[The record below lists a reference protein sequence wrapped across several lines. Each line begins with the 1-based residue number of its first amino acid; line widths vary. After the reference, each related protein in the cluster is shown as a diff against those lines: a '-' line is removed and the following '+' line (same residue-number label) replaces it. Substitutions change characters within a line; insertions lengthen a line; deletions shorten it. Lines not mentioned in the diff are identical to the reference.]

1 MELTEWDMLGLG
13 TLVNAAAIVAGSAV
27 GLVSGHLIPKRIR
40 TTTIQAMGLAILV
53 LGLQMALD
61 PRVDAARIPY
71 HGPLPYR
78 PNPLVVIGGL
88 ALGSILGELLHLER
102 RLEQL
107 GHRLQA
113 LASRAPILSAE
124 GYGDEAAREHSLVEG
139 FVTASL
145 LYCVGAMAVIGAIQ
159 DAVGQPQVL
168 FVKAMLDGILSI
180 MLASTLGLGVAFSA
194 LPLFLYQGG
203 ITLAAGLVAP
213 FLTVPVL
220 ATLTATGGL
229 LIAAIGLDLTGIK
242 RLPIGNML
250 PGVFVAAVLA
260 YFFG

>member
-1 MELTEWDMLGLG
+1 MPGLG
-13 TLVNAAAIVAGSAV
+13 TLVNAGAIVAGAAV
-27 GLVSGHLIPKRIR
+27 GLLSGHLIPKRIR

-61 PRVDAARIPY
+61 PRVDTAKIPY
-71 HGPLPYR
+71 LGKLPYH
-78 PNPLVVIGGL
+78 PNLLIVIGGL
-88 ALGSILGELLHLER
+88 ALGSILGELLHLEL

-107 GHRLQA
+107 GERLQA
-113 LASRAPILSAE
+113 LASRAPFL
-124 GYGDEAAREHSLVEG
+124 EAAGDGEGDARGHSLVEG

-194 LPLFLYQGG
+194 LPLLFYQGG
-203 ITLAAGLVAP
+203 ITLAAGSVAP

>member
-1 MELTEWDMLGLG
+1 MPGLG
-13 TLVNAAAIVAGSAV
+13 TFVNAAAIVAGAAV

-40 TTTIQAMGLAILV
+40 TTTMQALGLAILAM
-53 LGLQMALD
+53 GLQMALD
-61 PRVDAARIPY
+61 PRIDSARIPY

-78 PNPLVVIGGL
+78 PNLLIVIGGL
-88 ALGSILGELLHLER
+88 VLGSILGELLHLER

-107 GHRLQA
+107 GQRLQA
-113 LASRAPILSAE
+113 LASKAPALAPE
-124 GYGDEAAREHSLVEG
+124 GDGPAAQEHNLVEG

-159 DAVGQPQVL
+159 DAAGQPQVL
-168 FVKAMLDGILSI
+168 FLKAMLDGIGSI
-180 MLASTLGLGVAFSA
+180 MLASTLGAGVALSA
-194 LPLFLYQGG
+194 LPLLLYQGA
-203 ITLAAGLVAP
+203 ITLAAGSVGP
-213 FLTVPVL
+213 YLTLPVL

-250 PGVFVAAVLA
+250 PGIFIAAGLA
-260 YFFG
+260 YFLG